1 MTGWLLILILLVLG
15 GVLSTLGDRLGSRV
29 GKARL
34 SLLGLRPRSTA
45 VVITVLT
52 GSLISALS
60 LGLLLLVSRQ
70 LRVGLFEL
78 NALQDK
84 LRNSR
89 SELKRSR
96 EAQAG
101 AARSLSQAQ
110 RESERARLDL
120 TTAKAKA
127 DAPTSV
133 VCIYNN
139 FAGCRPP
146 TSIISEVLRLG
157 YGVIYVF

>member
-89 SELKRSR
+89 SELERSR

-120 TTAKAKA
+120 TTDKAKA
-127 DAPTSV
+127 MHCAKPWCLCSKNGNV
-133 VCIYNN
+133 SKPS
-139 FAGCRPP
+139 G
-146 TSIISEVLRLG
+146 SG
-157 YGVIYVF
+157 